1 LRGHP
6 KREAQVWLV
15 GFGDNSL
22 NFELVVWLT
31 PEAVKRPSAVNAA
44 YCWELE
50 SALSRYGIEIPFPQ
64 RDLHIR
70 SSTPLRIDG
79 DAEPVRRVHTPME
92 SGGDVRQ
99 LLP

>member
-15 GFGDNSL
+15 GFGDNCL
-22 NFELVVWLT
+22 NFELVVWLA
-31 PEAVKRPSAVNAA
+31 PEAVKRPAAVNAA

-50 SALSRYGIEIPFPQ
+50 SALSKYGIEIPYPQ

-70 SSTPLRIDG
+70 SSTSLRIDG
-79 DAEPVRRVHTPME
+79 GAEPAELARERMGSEGHVRE
-92 SGGDVRQ
+92 